1 MKSRLLLIAF
11 LCVFTLSLTAQE
23 GYASWV
29 DTSLEIF
36 PNGSPTSTTNLV
48 AQLKVDIIPLF
59 LQIGKSDIKLTAFG
73 VLIPRDFIEGEDDM
87 SIYVGPI
94 GIRRHFPL
102 DISVDFNVRFN
113 LAPDE
118 YFNQNVS
125 INKYFSLRDQ
135 QYFSIGVGSQK
146 ANSYPIG
153 FFLKATYGIGVNYIS
168 GIKNRN
174 NNDKIRLNFKNKN
187 KNSYPVYTNKKPKPT
202 PRVVKAPVEKE
213 KDALPPIITIE
224 KSAIE
229 FKDKNLNNKIDA
241 LENSTIEFRINNK
254 GKGSCNNCKVKTK
267 ITGDSKGITYD
278 RVIDLPQIKPNKS
291 FDVSIPLS
299 TSRFTENGQIIIEIE
314 IVEPKGFAPTPIE
327 MAINTN
333 AFANPKIE
341 VVDFTSVNLWKSNNP
356 ISLDLLIQ
364 NVGQGIAEEVVIEII
379 IPDNVNCYS
388 GNTTK
393 TIAKIFPGETV
404 TLTYDLLISRTY
416 SNSIVLIEAIID
428 EKHKDYG
435 SKWEHSF
442 TFESDENANRIV
454 VESTEEET
462 EIQIQKGTF
471 NNNAADVSFNQ
482 VPKDIVVNTVAV
494 LPIDGIDCNGK
505 TVSGQDIASFTE
517 GALLGLYNVV
527 ERRNLERVLD
537 EQKLALSGILFE
549 KSAVE
554 AGCNVGAQGIIFTEY
569 GCLTGQ
575 EVIQL
580 KLVDC
585 QTSELYWSATGI
597 NATATQV
604 LDKVREELE
613 KE

>member
-1 MKSRLLLIAF
+1 MICNYIISQDP
-11 LCVFTLSLTAQE
+11 C
-23 GYASWV
+23 ASYV
-29 DTSLEIF
+29 DFSLESF
-36 PNGSPTSTTNLV
+36 PDGGQGTGTTNWKPH
-48 AQLKVDIIPLF
+48 LKIDIIPLF
-59 LQIGKSDIKLTAFG
+59 FKIGKSADIKLCAAG
-73 VLIPRDFIEGEDDM
+73 IVIPKDFIESG
-87 SIYVGPI
+87 SLSNIYVGPI

-102 DISVDFNVRFN
+102 DISLDFNVRLN
-113 LAPDE
+113 LDPQE
-118 YFNQNVS
+118 YFSQNVS
-125 INKYFSLRDQ
+125 INKYFILSDQ
-135 QYFSIGVGSQK
+135 QYISIGVGSQ
-146 ANSYPIG
+146 AGNFNPNGI
-153 FFLKATYGIGVNYIS
+153 FFKATYGFGVNYID

-174 NNDKIRLNFKNKN
+174 NNNKLNFKNK
-187 KNSYPVYTNKKPKPT
+187 KKKPKPT
-202 PRVVKAPVEKE
+202 PRVVKAPVVKE

-224 KSAIE
+224 ESTIE
-229 FKDKNLNNKIDA
+229 LKDKNLNNKIDA
-241 LENSTIEFRINNK
+241 LENSTIEFRINNN

-388 GNTTK
+388 DNTTK
-393 TIAKIFPGETV
+393 TIAKIIPGETV

-416 SNSIVLIEAIID
+416 SNSNVLIEAIID

-435 SKWEHSF
+435 SKWEYSF
-442 TFESDENANRIV
+442 TFEPDENANRIV
-454 VESTEEET
+454 VESTEEES
-462 EIQIQKGTF
+462 EIQIQKGSLNTNADNVMPEITF
-471 NNNAADVSFNQ
+471 EAADTTYAINA
-482 VPKDIVVNTVAV
+482 VAV
-494 LPIDGIDCNGK
+494 IGKEINDCSGNSSSADELAAYTENNILAHYDVIDRRHFEDILNEHRIQMSGVTLERTLIENGCIENAQGYLF
-505 TVSGQDIASFTE
+505 VSSGC
-517 GALLGLYNVV
+517 LLGDNMIEL
-527 ERRNLERVLD
+527 R
-537 EQKLALSGILFE
+537 
-549 KSAVE
+549 
-554 AGCNVGAQGIIFTEY
+554 
-569 GCLTGQ
+569 
-575 EVIQL
+575 
-580 KLVDC
+580 LVHC
-585 QTSELYWSATGI
+585 ETSSLVWSCTGI
-597 NATATQV
+597 NATAKQI